1 MTQVVKLYDK
11 KRDGT
16 NTIDMIFK
24 IQDGNLYIFE
34 FFIGDGYSTLFG
46 HTDFSRQW
54 GDKPVVRIEIIQE
67 DTDMQELMHIDSY
80 DSGHDEYTHFSGKCM
95 NPPLKKDTPTM
106 YNFRLSGFYVKA
118 RISTNKTEKENKYF
132 RGIGSELLSFIL
144 KLIDPSGGS
153 ILGLEAHGSTEPIL
167 QKKLVDYYKTIG
179 FKTGADL
186 SEIDLEYFSN
196 AICMYSNF
204 STLWERTGNS
214 RFISK

>member
-67 DTDMQELMHIDSY
+67 NTNMQELMPNSY
-80 DSGHDEYTHFSGKCM
+80 ESGHEEYIQFSGKGM
-95 NPPLKKDTPTM
+95 NPPLKNDTPIM

-118 RISTNKTEKENKYF
+118 RISTNKTEKEKRYF

-144 KLIDPSGGS
+144 NMIDPSGES

-186 SEIDLEYFSN
+186 SEIGLEYFRN

-204 STLWERTGNS
+204 STLWERTGNP